1 MLTVDQLCALL
12 RDQPDSMYQTLGK
25 MRKRDWVQPMR
36 LGFLRRNVKGW
47 MLTKKG
53 LPFASGLSKETRAGL
68 LRQQGNPPDGS
79 SHLGRFRT
87 PNGNGRRFA
96 SGLERTKG
104 TLGIV
109 EGLSAHRRR
118 HIP

>member
-1 MLTVDQLCALL
+1 MLTVDQLCTLL
-12 RDQPDSMYQTLGK
+12 HYQPDSMYQTLGK

-36 LGFLRRNVKGW
+36 LAFLRRNVKGW

-53 LPFASGLSKETRAGL
+53 LPFAFGLPKETRAGL
-68 LRQQGNPPDGS
+68 LRQQGNSPDGS

-87 PNGNGRRFA
+87 PNGNGQRFT
-96 SGLERTKG
+96 SGLERTMG
-104 TLGIV
+104 TPEIV
-109 EGLSAHRRR
+109 EELSAHRRR